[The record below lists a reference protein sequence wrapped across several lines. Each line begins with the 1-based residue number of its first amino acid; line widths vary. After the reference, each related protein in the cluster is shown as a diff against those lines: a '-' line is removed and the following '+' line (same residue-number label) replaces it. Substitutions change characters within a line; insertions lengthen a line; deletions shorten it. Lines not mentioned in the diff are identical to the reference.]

1 MCLKT
6 RGCIWVKFQKN
17 KLSRQMYIRKQA
29 HIYEMQRIVDTLT
42 KKTSWRTFF
51 KCLFLKTPQR
61 QYAFNI
67 DISLKNSNRYML
79 KYLKMNRRRKVFA
92 SLYFVWIN
100 VLGENVQA
108 RILIHQFFFLDFI
121 TSYNKISGDILLV
134 LHCILFLM
142 HLLQSWKIYLS
153 KTMLKSLAILPSN
166 TK

>member
-1 MCLKT
+1 
-6 RGCIWVKFQKN
+6 
-17 KLSRQMYIRKQA
+17 MYIRKQA

-92 SLYFVWIN
+92 SLYFV
-100 VLGENVQA
+100 
-108 RILIHQFFFLDFI
+108 
-121 TSYNKISGDILLV
+121 
-134 LHCILFLM
+134 
-142 HLLQSWKIYLS
+142 
-153 KTMLKSLAILPSN
+153 
-166 TK
+166 